1 MVKNNRRLRVLLDT
15 NILISAF
22 QFGGTPFYVFE
33 YILSKRVVGITSE
46 ELLAELLGVFQRK
59 FQLDRDTL
67 TLITKKVR
75 RAIRMVAPTVSLD
88 VLNDVDDN
96 RVLEAT
102 ITGHCDY
109 IVTGDTDLLNLKQF
123 RGIAVVTPAEF
134 LKIVDDRNV

>member
-1 MVKNNRRLRVLLDT
+1 MARNSRRLRVLLDT

-33 YILSKRVVGITSE
+33 YILSKRVIGITSD
-46 ELLAELLGVFQRK
+46 ELLVELLGVFRRK
-59 FQLDRDTL
+59 FQLDRDTIAL
-67 TLITKKVR
+67 AEKKVR
-75 RAIRMVAPTVSLD
+75 RAFRIVAPTVSLD

-96 RVLEAT
+96 RVLEAA

-123 RGIAVVTPAEF
+123 RGIAIVTPAEF
-134 LKIVDDRNV
+134 LADFDAS